1 VSRDESSPAAGPEA
15 ERHRWESLDAF
26 GEPLRER
33 FGEPVQR
40 VSELT
45 QKTLAL
51 FPVRV
56 WRHFLS
62 RNGFLLAAGMSYQAL
77 FAVFAAV
84 YVIFS
89 VAGIWFASRPETMQA
104 LEDLI
109 NTYVPGLIGEHG
121 AIKPSDLEA
130 LAHSSTFLL
139 SWTGIIAA
147 AGLIWT
153 AIGWVTYSR
162 LGVRSVFG
170 LPKDTRSYVLLKARD
185 LLAALIFGAVLLFA
199 SALTVASTAAVSWMF
214 RVLGISSDSFWYK
227 VAGGSVGLLL
237 VLIINTGVLAAM
249 FRFLSG
255 ASVPWHRLWSGSFLG
270 GGALTVLQLL
280 GGTLISSVTN
290 NPLLATFA
298 VFVGLLLWFRL
309 TSIVTLVAAAWI
321 AVAAGDR
328 GISLRSVTREQ
339 LEAERREA
347 ERKAVRLAAE
357 VELRAA
363 RAARDSAPWFRRPA
377 ASLRLRLARQHFD
390 DVLREQGAKAA
401 QDAAAPAPVKNGR
414 PGDTSRGNLD

>member
-1 VSRDESSPAAGPEA
+1 MSRDESSPAAGPEA

-40 VSELT
+40 VTAIT

-56 WRHFLS
+56 WRHFLA

-84 YVIFS
+84 YVVFS
-89 VAGIWFASRPETMQA
+89 VAGIWFANRPGTMQA
-104 LEDLI
+104 LEDII
-109 NTYVPGLIGEHG
+109 NTYVPGLIGEEG
-121 AIKPSDLEA
+121 AIKPSDLAA
-130 LAHSSTFLL
+130 LADSSTALL
-139 SWTGIIAA
+139 SWTGVIAA

-185 LLAALIFGAVLLFA
+185 LLAALMFGAVLLFA
-199 SALTVASTAAVSWMF
+199 SALTVASTAAVSWVF
-214 RVLGISSDSFWYK
+214 QLLGISSDSFWYK
-227 VAGGSVGLLL
+227 VAGSFVGLLL
-237 VLIINTGVLAAM
+237 VLAINTGVLAAM

-255 ASVPWHRLWSGSFLG
+255 ASVPWRRLWGGSFLG
-270 GGALTVLQLL
+270 GGALTMLQIL
-280 GGTLISSVTN
+280 GGTLIGGVTN

-328 GISLRSVTREQ
+328 GISLRSVTQEQ

-347 ERKAVRLAAE
+347 EREAILLAAE
-357 VELRAA
+357 VALRDAKHA
-363 RAARDSAPWFRRPA
+363 HDVASWFRRPA
-377 ASLRLRLARQHFD
+377 AALQLRIAQQHYDEVVQEHKVEQAR
-390 DVLREQGAKAA
+390 
-401 QDAAAPAPVKNGR
+401 DAAASTLAKHGR
-414 PGDTSRGNLD
+414 QGDASRGNLD

>member
-1 VSRDESSPAAGPEA
+1 MSRDESSPAAGQEA

-40 VSELT
+40 VTEIT

-56 WRHFLS
+56 WRHFLA

-84 YVIFS
+84 YVVFS
-89 VAGIWFASRPETMQA
+89 VAGIWFANRPGTMQA

-109 NTYVPGLIGEHG
+109 NTYVPGLIGEQG
-121 AIKPSDLEA
+121 AIKPSDLAA
-130 LAHSSTFLL
+130 LADSSTFLL

-185 LLAALIFGAVLLFA
+185 LLAALVFGVVLLFA
-199 SALTVASTAAVSWMF
+199 SALTVVSTAAVSWMF
-214 RVLGISSDSFWYK
+214 QVLGISSDSFWYR

-255 ASVPWHRLWSGSFLG
+255 ASVPWRRLWGGSFLG
-270 GGALTVLQLL
+270 GGALTVLQVL
-280 GGTLISSVTN
+280 GGTLIGSVTN

-328 GISLRSVTREQ
+328 GISLRSVTQEQ
-339 LEAERREA
+339 LAAERREA
-347 ERKAVRLAAE
+347 ERRAVRLAAE
-357 VELRAA
+357 VELRDAK
-363 RAARDSAPWFRRPA
+363 RAHDTAPWFRRPA
-377 ASLRLRLARQHFD
+377 AALQLRIAKQHYD
-390 DVLREQGAKAA
+390 QVLREQRHERAP
-401 QDAAAPAPVKNGR
+401 DAAASAPARHGR
-414 PGDTSRGNLD
+414 QGDASRGNLD

>member
-1 VSRDESSPAAGPEA
+1 MSRDESSPAAVPEA

-40 VSELT
+40 VTQIT

-56 WRHFLS
+56 WRHFLA

-84 YVIFS
+84 YVVFS
-89 VAGIWFASRPETMQA
+89 VAGIWFASRPGTMQA

-109 NTYVPGLIGEHG
+109 NTYVPGLIGEEG
-121 AIKPSDLEA
+121 AIKPSDLAA
-130 LAHSSTFLL
+130 LADSSTFLL
-139 SWTGIIAA
+139 SWTGVIAA

-185 LLAALIFGAVLLFA
+185 LLAALVFGAVLLFA

-214 RVLGISSDSFWYK
+214 QLLGISSDSFWYK

-237 VLIINTGVLAAM
+237 VLAINTGVLAAM

-255 ASVPWHRLWSGSFLG
+255 ASVPWRRLWGGSFLG
-270 GGALTVLQLL
+270 GGALAVLQIL
-280 GGTLISSVTN
+280 GGTLIGGVTN

-328 GISLRSVTREQ
+328 GISLRSVTQEQ

-347 ERKAVRLAAE
+347 EHQAVRLAAE
-357 VELRAA
+357 VALRDAK
-363 RAARDSAPWFRRPA
+363 RARDSASWFRRPA
-377 ASLRLRLARQHFD
+377 AALQLRIAQQHYD
-390 DVLREQGAKAA
+390 EVMQEHGVERTR
-401 QDAAAPAPVKNGR
+401 DAAASAPAKHGR
-414 PGDTSRGNLD
+414 PDDASRGNLD

>member
-1 VSRDESSPAAGPEA
+1 MSRDESSPAAGPEA

-40 VSELT
+40 VTEIT

-56 WRHFLS
+56 WRHFLA

-84 YVIFS
+84 YVVFS
-89 VAGIWFASRPETMQA
+89 VAGIWFASRPGTMQA

-109 NTYVPGLIGEHG
+109 NTYVPGLIGEQG
-121 AIKPSDLEA
+121 AIKPSDLAA
-130 LAHSSTFLL
+130 LADSSTFLL
-139 SWTGIIAA
+139 SWTGVIAA

-185 LLAALIFGAVLLFA
+185 LLAALVFGAVLLFA

-214 RVLGISSDSFWYK
+214 QFLGISSDSFWYK

-237 VLIINTGVLAAM
+237 VLAINTGVLAAM

-255 ASVPWHRLWSGSFLG
+255 ASVPWRRLWGGSFLG
-270 GGALTVLQLL
+270 GGALAVLQIL
-280 GGTLISSVTN
+280 GGTLIGGVTN

-328 GISLRSVTREQ
+328 GISLRSVTQEQ
-339 LEAERREA
+339 LEAERRKA
-347 ERKAVRLAAE
+347 EREAVLLAAE
-357 VELRAA
+357 VALRDAKH
-363 RAARDSAPWFRRPA
+363 ARDVASWFRRPA
-377 ASLRLRLARQHFD
+377 AALQLRIAQQHYD
-390 DVLREQGAKAA
+390 EVVQEQGAEQAP
-401 QDAAAPAPVKNGR
+401 DAAASAPAKHGR
-414 PGDTSRGNLD
+414 QGEASRGNLD